1 MRTSMRSCL
10 ALPVLCLALA
20 SLTSALSAHAADQD
34 VAKFYAGKTITLAVP
49 SGPGGGYDTYGRT
62 LARTFGKHIPG
73 QPSIVVQN
81 VLGGGGMVAANN
93 LYNVSPAMA
102 RLWAFLPLARSWF
115 RRWASG
121 SRSSTILGLR
131 Q

>member
-1 MRTSMRSCL
+1 MQPFSRPCL
-10 ALPVLCLALA
+10 ALPGLCLSLA
-20 SLTSALSAHAADQD
+20 SLAFAFGAHAADQE

-62 LARTFGKHIPG
+62 LARTYGKHIPG

-93 LYNVSPAMA
+93 LYNVSPRDGTA
-102 RLWAFLPLARSWF
+102 
-115 RRWASG
+115 
-121 SRSSTILGLR
+121 LGLLASSSLL
-131 Q
+131 